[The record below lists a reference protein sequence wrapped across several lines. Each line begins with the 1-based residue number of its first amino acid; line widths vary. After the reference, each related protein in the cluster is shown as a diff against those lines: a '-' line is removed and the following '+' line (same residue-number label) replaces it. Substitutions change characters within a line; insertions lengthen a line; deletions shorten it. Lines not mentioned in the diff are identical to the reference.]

1 MRTMG
6 ITHRFLVYPL
16 AIALVFAAG
25 FFYAPL
31 ITVAWILL
39 LIFTSLLIADIIIL
53 LLVREPFSVQRKC
66 EKVLSLSD
74 DNTITL
80 HIENLTLLGFR
91 LEVIDE
97 LPVQLQRRDLK
108 FNIFLKRRRKR
119 NLTYEVRPTQRG
131 EYHFGRVLVYCSSI
145 LGLAERRFNYNLEQ
159 MVPVYPSL
167 IQMRKYSLS
176 TLQRLARYYGLKK
189 MRKIGHSYEFE
200 TIKNYITG
208 DDYRAINW
216 RATSR
221 QNQLMV
227 NIYEDEKS
235 QNVYSVLDKSRSMML
250 PFHGLS
256 LMDYA
261 VNASLVLSNNALH
274 KHDKA
279 GLITFSDKTGTV
291 IKADNTR
298 QQLNKIVEA
307 LYKEQERHTEANFEM
322 LYQLVNRVV
331 KVRSLLFL
339 FTNIESAFMAERVI
353 GIMRQLNHR
362 HLLVVVLFENTE
374 IDEYIRTPAENLQEI
389 YYKTVA
395 RKMAAEKQQ
404 IARLLSRH
412 RIQVILTKP
421 EELTV
426 NSVNKYLELKARGL
440 I

>member
-1 MRTMG
+1 MRRMG
-6 ITHRFLVYPL
+6 ITDRFLVYPL
-16 AIALVFAAG
+16 AIALIFAAG

-39 LIFTSLLIADIIIL
+39 LIFVSLLIADIIIL
-53 LLVREPFSVQRKC
+53 LLVREPFSVTRKC

-108 FNIFLKRRRKR
+108 FRLLLKRRRKKI
-119 NLTYEVRPTQRG
+119 LTYEIRPTQRG
-131 EYHFGRVLVYCSSI
+131 EYHFGKVLVYCSSI
-145 LGLAERRFNYNLEQ
+145 LGLAERRFSYKPEQ

-216 RATSR
+216 KATSR

-227 NIYEDEKS
+227 NVYEDEKS
-235 QNVYSVLDKSRSMML
+235 QNVYSVIDKSRSMML

-291 IKADNTR
+291 IKADNNR

-307 LYKEQERHTEANFEM
+307 LYKEQERQTEANFEM

-339 FTNIESAFMAERVI
+339 FTNIESTYMAERMI
-353 GIMRQLNHR
+353 SIMRQLNHR